1 MSLTAVDLTTLYIL
15 AMDIVVCGFLLEVF
29 KRAGASLRLRFVLGL
44 IFAAWLTLLYLGI
57 EGKWLFPSDIGG
69 ATFFIIVLIGATT
82 VTAAMLLIGPLKKYL
97 FATSQEILLL
107 LQGLRMF
114 LGAGWLI
121 EATLGIMPSYFGIA
135 DGVTHIT
142 AAFLAM
148 KAAILHASGDKNRGT
163 IWFANLFGLLDIVVV
178 ATGIAFVLL
187 QDITPYHNVM
197 YAVFFVAPIFIGLH
211 VVSMLKLIQA
221 KK

>member
-1 MSLTAVDLTTLYIL
+1 MSLTAVDLTTIYIL

-29 KRAGASLRLRFVLGL
+29 KRAGAGLRLRLVLGL
-44 IFAAWLTLLYLGI
+44 IFAAWITLLYLGI
-57 EGKWLFPSDIGG
+57 EGKWLFPSDIGS

-82 VTAAMLLIGPLKKYL
+82 VTAAMLLIEPLKKYL

-121 EATLGIMPSYFGIA
+121 EATLGIMPPYFGIA

-148 KAAILHASGDKNRGT
+148 KAAILHTNGDKNRGA

-187 QDITPYHNVM
+187 QDIGPYHNVM
-197 YAVFFVAPIFIGLH
+197 YAVFFAAPLFIGLH